1 MRHDNRAI
9 PIDPWVASS
18 LLQKAIRRDEVDYAV
33 YAARTLHRQRG
44 SGIWR
49 RFLIIACEDVGIADL
64 DLVRH
69 VAMLGDRSL
78 RQPFGPDEEIVADVA
93 QRLAEAPKD
102 RSSDY
107 LACAAIEHPGY
118 EHEREAVAVLPVE
131 DQIAIAVDSQQ
142 PIVRRAIA
150 CWYSSGVNGGGCRVP
165 GSDDLR
171 GLLRGFER
179 VGFAESLSGII
190 ETAARKT
197 REPMTIMLPLV
208 WALLGE
214 DTRSPLT
221 EERPLPTAPC
231 CGTIPAWALD
241 KHTRAGKR
249 AFAQLIRE
257 NPAIDA
263 VLSEHVADF
272 RALDVLAMA
281 CFYVDAI
288 PVARRLMWTRSHELE
303 SLGLE
308 TDMAKV
314 GCPRQ
319 GIEPIL
325 EAVVA
330 NLNHLNAIRCRLFGA
345 ELAGGRSA

>member
-1 MRHDNRAI
+1 MIFVNCAA

-18 LLQKAIRRDEVDYAV
+18 LLQKAIRRGEVDYAV

-78 RQPFGPDEEIVADVA
+78 RQPFGPDEAIVADVA

-107 LACAAIEHPGY
+107 LICAAIEHPGY
-118 EHEREAVAVLPVE
+118 EQERETVAVLPIE
-131 DQIAIAVDSQQ
+131 DQIAIAVDSEQ

-150 CWYSSGVNGGGCRVP
+150 CWYSSGVNGGGCRVL
-165 GSDDLR
+165 GSGDLP
-171 GLLRGFER
+171 GLLRGFQR
-179 VGFAESLSGII
+179 LGFAESLSGII

-197 REPMTIMLPLV
+197 NEPMVIMLPLL
-208 WALLGE
+208 WALLQE
-214 DTRSPLT
+214 DTRPPQI
-221 EERPLPTAPC
+221 EEKRLPIDPC
-231 CGTIPAWALD
+231 CRTIPAWVFD
-241 KHTRAGKR
+241 KHTGVGKR
-249 AFAQLIRE
+249 AIAWFIRE
-257 NPAIDA
+257 NPAIDS
-263 VLSEHVADF
+263 VLSEYVADF
-272 RALDVLAMA
+272 RAREVLAMA
-281 CFYVDAI
+281 SFYADGI
-288 PVARRLMWTRSHELE
+288 PVARRLMWSRSHELE

-308 TDMAKV
+308 TDMLKT

-325 EAVVA
+325 DAVRA
-330 NLNHLNAIRCRLFGA
+330 NLDHLNAIRCRLFGA
-345 ELAGGRSA
+345 HLNGGHSA